1 MNQIWAGLIV
11 IAFLVMV
18 GFLISLIIELKKT
31 ARALREW
38 LKTTEELTRPTFEE
52 LQQSLKSVRDVS
64 DDINTVTT
72 DIKTFSGALKD
83 TGQNI
88 KTLSTLL
95 EQVTSSTLIK
105 ASGLRAGIRTA
116 LEVLLSNIFLKKGDR
131 Q

>member
-52 LQQSLKSVRDVS
+52 LQQSLKSIKNVS

-72 DIKTFSGALKD
+72 DIKTFSVALKD

-88 KTLSTLL
+88 KTLSTLI

-105 ASGLRAGIRTA
+105 VSGLRAGIRTA
-116 LEVLLSNIFLKKGDR
+116 LEVLLSNIFLKKGGR